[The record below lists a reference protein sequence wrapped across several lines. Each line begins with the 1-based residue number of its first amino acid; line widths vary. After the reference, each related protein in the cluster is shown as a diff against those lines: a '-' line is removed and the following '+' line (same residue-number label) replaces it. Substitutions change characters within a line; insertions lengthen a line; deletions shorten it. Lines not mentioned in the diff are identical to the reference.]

1 MFTSVQL
8 GLLASTVLRVLLLCR
23 SELHASSAAI
33 VVAPDAEKNDR
44 GVAGSSSPPKFT
56 MYNNVTVPM
65 VGLGSA
71 SGVRYHHVA
80 SAIEAGYRFVDTAQ
94 SANMQYNTC
103 KSQFEITFDQNS
115 EIQLDETGPANDIRE
130 HYEFVKI
137 DRLESVEPNAYV
149 DILAVVKHVGET
161 TSIVSKKS
169 GKELV
174 KCELTIE
181 DDSGA
186 EVRLTMWGDVAQAA
200 QGKFGGMPVVAFKR
214 ARVSDYGGR
223 TLSGSGYE
231 VNPSIPQA
239 QSLSR

>member
-1 MFTSVQL
+1 MR
-8 GLLASTVLRVLLLCR
+8 LL
-23 SELHASSAAI
+23 SE
-33 VVAPDAEKNDR
+33 P
-44 GVAGSSSPPKFT
+44 
-56 MYNNVTVPM
+56 
-65 VGLGSA
+65 
-71 SGVRYHHVA
+71 SGVRYHHVV

-200 QGKFGGMPVVAFKR
+200 QGKFGGMWWPSSER
-214 ARVSDYGGR
+214 A
-223 TLSGSGYE
+223 
-231 VNPSIPQA
+231 
-239 QSLSR
+239 